1 LTQRKDDNEATMKER
16 LKQYK
21 EQTGAAITYYRAK
34 GLVKDINA
42 EQSIEKINQQMKT
55 YFK

>member
-1 LTQRKDDNEATMKER
+1 LTQRKDDNEETMKER

-34 GLVKDINA
+34 GLVRDVNA
-42 EQSIEKINQQMKT
+42 EQSIDKINQQMKT